1 MQAREE
7 AGAEEGVMNL
17 GRSLQMLVV
26 RNRTVTLG
34 TSQQKFKERKGWPRF
49 AEPNHERRVLPR

>member
-17 GRSLQMLVV
+17 GRPPT
-26 RNRTVTLG
+26 RDGG
-34 TSQQKFKERKGWPRF
+34 TEF
-49 AEPNHERRVLPR
+49 ANACGTKPDGDFRHLSAEVQGEEGMAEVC

>member
-17 GRSLQMLVV
+17 GRPPTQGG
-26 RNRTVTLG
+26 G
-34 TSQQKFKERKGWPRF
+34 TEF
-49 AEPNHERRVLPR
+49 ANACGTKPDGDFRHLSAEVQGEEGMAEVC